1 MNYITAAHTIDG
13 YKVSHKEQYPV
24 GTTQVYSNFTAR
36 NSKYFKQA
44 DFDGN
49 VVVFG
54 TQYLVDYLHT
64 LWRNTFF
71 KKPIAVAL
79 DVISFRIKAYSGH
92 TDFSHFE
99 QLHNLGYLPIT
110 IKALPEGTLAP
121 LQTPIL
127 TITNTH
133 PDFFWLPN
141 YLETFISC
149 ELWHIITSATVA
161 REYSK
166 VLKHWSDLT
175 CDNGDH
181 LPFQAHDFSM
191 RGHTSVHSAA
201 KSGAAHLLFSMG
213 TDTVP
218 AIDFLEYYYNDF
230 TGHSIPASEHST
242 MTANIQ
248 SYMPE
253 LDIRSAETATFK
265 DLITRVYPSGIVA
278 LVSDSYNFWDTLT
291 ITLPELQ
298 DTIMARDGK
307 LVIRPDSGNP
317 IDVICGNTELKSL
330 DVEEN
335 NWTNTYIY
343 EVNADSYVYKVEG
356 EYYKVELI
364 NDHSDYIDELLITHK
379 VPKAQAKGA
388 IEVLWDIF
396 GGTINSKGYKV
407 LDPHIGLIYG
417 DSITIDRANEI
428 CKRLEAKGFA
438 SSNVVF
444 GIGSYTYQG
453 TTRDTFGMAI
463 KATAITNTGRH
474 IELYKDP
481 TGDSS
486 KKSAKGLMRV
496 DLLNGRYVTHDQ
508 VSWEAESGGCLKP
521 LYSDGTIL
529 SKEKFSEIKARLN

>member
-36 NSKYFKQA
+36 HSKHFKQA
-44 DFDGN
+44 NFDSN

-64 LWRNTFF
+64 LWRDTFF
-71 KKPIAVAL
+71 KKPLAVAL
-79 DVISFRIKAYSGH
+79 DVITSRLKAYSGH
-92 TDFSHFE
+92 TDFSHFK

-213 TDTVP
+213 TDTVT
-218 AIDFLEYYYNDF
+218 AIDFLEHYYNDF

-265 DLITRVYPSGIVA
+265 DLITRVYPSGLVA

-298 DTIMARDGK
+298 DIIMARDGK

-317 IDVICGNTELKSL
+317 IDVICGIKVNQSFPLLSL
-330 DVEEN
+330 DQAIDE
-335 NWTNTYIY
+335 TYLGSSYISC
-343 EVNADSYVYKVEG
+343 ADG
-356 EYYKVELI
+356 YYKV
-364 NDHSDYIDELLITHK
+364 IDENTFYK
-379 VPKAQAKGA
+379 VCESQDKGA

-396 GGTINSKGYKV
+396 GGTINNKGYKV

-438 SSNVVF
+438 SSNIVF

-463 KATAITNTGRH
+463 KATAITNKGRL

-481 TGDSS
+481 AGDSS

-496 DLLNGRYVTHDQ
+496 SLINGRYVTHDQ

-521 LYSDGTIL
+521 IYSDGTIL

>member
-64 LWRNTFF
+64 LWRETFF

-253 LDIRSAETATFK
+253 LDIRRAETATFK
-265 DLITRVYPSGIVA
+265 DLITRVYPSGLVA

-291 ITLPELQ
+291 ITLPELK
-298 DTIMARDGK
+298 DTIMSRDGK

-317 IDVICGNTELKSL
+317 IDVICGDLSARRS
-330 DVEEN
+330 
-335 NWTNTYIY
+335 Y
-343 EVNADSYVYKVEG
+343 EYA
-356 EYYKVELI
+356 
-364 NDHSDYIDELLITHK
+364 
-379 VPKAQAKGA
+379 GA

-521 LYSDGTIL
+521 IYSDGTIL